1 MHALGRL
8 NAETVEVIQGQRE
21 LAVFGRGSDFVAK
34 LMQLTNV
41 LGVAQRRYSSRAGF
55 EHAAIDAL
63 TALAVIATAWTS
75 VLLVRN
81 AALDRALLP
90 LALML
95 AGGSLTP
102 IVEVTQTAR
111 KLGELKAGAARILEI
126 FHQKP
131 QFDDKGNAAMP
142 RAMVVEFKQVGFGYQ
157 SDRGDVLA
165 NLDFS
170 ASPGETVA
178 LVGRSG
184 AGKSTT
190 VNLLMRFRD
199 VTSGAISIGGC
210 DIRDIPVSTLRRMIA
225 YVPQD
230 IHLFNETVADNI
242 RLGWPDAPMD
252 KVREAAR
259 LAQADGFIEA
269 LPQGYETVCGEGGA
283 RFSGGQRQRIAI
295 ARALLTDAPILVL
308 DEASSS
314 LDAENERAFRR
325 TLGYACGERT
335 VILIAHRPSTIRSAD
350 RILVLENGRIV
361 QQGSHEQLVK
371 QGGAYSRLIESE
383 EALS

>member
-1 MHALGRL
+1 
-8 NAETVEVIQGQRE
+8 
-21 LAVFGRGSDFVAK
+21 
-34 LMQLTNV
+34 
-41 LGVAQRRYSSRAGF
+41 
-55 EHAAIDAL
+55 
-63 TALAVIATAWTS
+63 
-75 VLLVRN
+75 
-81 AALDRALLP
+81 
-90 LALML
+90 
-95 AGGSLTP
+95 
-102 IVEVTQTAR
+102 
-111 KLGELKAGAARILEI
+111 
-126 FHQKP
+126 
-131 QFDDKGNAAMP
+131 
-142 RAMVVEFKQVGFGYQ
+142 MVVEFKQVGFGYQ

-165 NLDFS
+165 NVDFS

-210 DIRDIPVSTLRRMIA
+210 DIRDIPVSTLRRLIA

-259 LAQADGFIEA
+259 LAQADAFIEA
-269 LPQGYETVCGEGGA
+269 LPQGYETICGEGGA